1 MSILNKFYNKE
12 LSLKEVSSEL
22 FKDIEN
28 VSVACVKINNRE
40 DFIIEDIRYVSVKEG
55 KEHSYILPIEEFLY
69 DDGKFYIIL
78 INHPK
83 GNLCISKHDYNIYNA
98 GKNITKNCDVVIVC
112 KDKGV
117 HISVNQLIRT
127 LN

>member
-1 MSILNKFYNKE
+1 MNILNKFYNKG
-12 LSLKEVSSEL
+12 LSLKDVSSEL

-28 VSVACVKINNRE
+28 VSVACVKINNIE
-40 DFIIEDIRYVSVKEG
+40 DCIIEDVRYVSFREG
-55 KEHSYILPIEEFLY
+55 GDRSFVLPTKDFLC

-83 GNLCISKHDYNIYNA
+83 GNLCISEQDYNLYNA